1 MVFQTFIEILLSHL
15 TKPMN
20 PTGNFTIAV
29 RYVGT
34 IFFLFLSIVCLAQTT
49 ISGSIYDDRT
59 NEGLAGATVA
69 VKGTTLATL
78 TNEKGYFELKYTGNF
93 PLTLSVTYLG
103 YTSTELVLKSP
114 PKKPVTMRMA
124 EQASTLREVK
134 VTTARVTEKQLQ
146 SPITVETMDLVSIKE
161 TPSANFYEGLAL
173 LKGVDLTSASIGFK
187 IINTRGFNST
197 SPVRTLQMIDGVDNQ
212 APGLNFSLGNFLG
225 ASELDI
231 QKVDLVVGASSAYY
245 GPNAFNGVISMQTKS
260 PFLFPGLSA
269 QVKVGERNLLETSV
283 RWAQKFKN
291 KKEEE
296 RFAYKFNFFYM
307 RADDWNATNYNV
319 TEQSPAGKDNPGG
332 YDAVNRY
339 GDEYYSRIFYTP
351 LTNVPSAGQGYYLRD
366 GYKEKDLVDYNSH
379 NLKLG
384 AAFHYKFKK
393 DNEIIYSNNF
403 GTGTTVYQG
412 DNRFSLKNILFFQN
426 RLEVRKEGRY
436 FIRAYATHEDAGD
449 SYDAYATALILQN
462 SAKSDLDWGK
472 DYNNYLTQSLGNRL
486 IAWYGENIGGNGLQL
501 DTIPAANGQRI
512 NYIENYWRTV
522 NKDSLVMY
530 HSKGRQFA
538 NSGNGIGTTND
549 RLEPGTERFDSA
561 FNAVTTR
568 TNRQGGSRL
577 FDRSALYH
585 IVGEYRFKWSRFDFI
600 SGANFRLYKPNS
612 RGTIFLD
619 TAANQRITN
628 SEVGAYLGVERK
640 LIKDKLKLSFTNRL
654 DKNQNF
660 NLLWSPAATAV
671 FTHKQHVLRVS
682 LSSALRNP
690 TLTDQYINLNV
701 GRATLLGNL
710 NGFDSLVT
718 YGSLIDAFNNGR
730 QNLKYFNVDK
740 IKPEQVRTI
749 EFGYRTA
756 IKERLFFDVSYYH
769 SSYTNFLG
777 YIIGARVDWPS
788 TDILVKSVQFY
799 RVTSNSK
806 DEVTTQGATVG
817 ITWFIKDYF
826 NFSGNYSYNELN
838 MQGSRDSLIPAFN
851 TPVHKYNVGFNGR
864 EINSRLGNVRIR
876 HWGYNI
882 NYKWQEGFEF
892 EGSPQFTGFV
902 PAYGMVDAQINKR
915 IPAWYAT
922 IKLGANNLLDNK
934 VFQVYGGPLVGR
946 LVYCSVLFELDKWK

>member
-1 MVFQTFIEILLSHL
+1 MAVKYRCNRNLRYIYLLFFVAF
-15 TKPMN
+15 
-20 PTGNFTIAV
+20 TGIVHAQSNLS
-29 RYVGT
+29 GT
-34 IFFLFLSIVCLAQTT
+34 I
-49 ISGSIYDDRT
+49 YDERT
-59 NEGLAGATVA
+59 NEPLAGATVS

-78 TNEKGYFELKYTGNF
+78 TNDKGYFELKYSGTF
-93 PLTLSVTYLG
+93 PVTLSFTYLG
-103 YTSTELVLKSP
+103 YTSSEQVIKAA
-114 PKKPVTMRMA
+114 PKKLLSIRMT
-124 EQASTLREVK
+124 EQVSTLKEVK
-134 VTTARVTEKQLQ
+134 VTTARITEKQQQ
-146 SPITVETMDLVSIKE
+146 SPITVETMDIVSIKE

-245 GPNAFNGVISMQTKS
+245 GPNAFNGVIHMQTKS

-269 QVKVGERNLLETSV
+269 QVKVGERNLLETAV

-291 KKEEE
+291 KKGDE
-296 RFAYKFNFFYM
+296 RFAYKFNMFYM
-307 RADDWNATNYNV
+307 RANDWNATNYSP
-319 TEQSPAGKDNPGG
+319 TEQSPVDITNPGG

-339 GDEYYSRIFYTP
+339 GDEYINRIFYTP

-379 NLKLG
+379 NLKLSS
-384 AAFHYKFKK
+384 AFHYKFKK
-393 DNEIIYSNNF
+393 DHEVIYSNNF

-412 DNRFSLKNILFFQN
+412 DNRFSLKNILFLQN
-426 RLEVRKEGRY
+426 RLEVRKEGKY
-436 FIRAYATHEDAGD
+436 FIRAYATHEDAGE

-486 IAWYGENIGGNGLQL
+486 ISWYSENINGNGLRL
-501 DTIPAANGQRI
+501 DTIPAANNQRI

-522 NKDSLVMY
+522 YKDSLVYY
-530 HSKGRQFA
+530 HTRGRQFA
-538 NSGNGIGTTND
+538 NSGNAIGTTYD
-549 RLEPGTERFDSA
+549 RFEPGTARFDSA
-561 FNAVTTR
+561 FKAITTR
-568 TNRQGGSRL
+568 TNRNGGSRL

-585 IVGEYRFKWSRFDFI
+585 VVGEYRFKWQQTEFI
-600 SGANFRLYKPNS
+600 TGANYRLYTPNS

-619 TAANQRITN
+619 TAANQRIRN
-628 SEVGAYLGVERK
+628 SEFGAYLGVERK
-640 LIKDKLKLSFTNRL
+640 VMKDQLKLSLTNRI

-660 NLLWSPAATAV
+660 NWLWSPAATAV
-671 FTHKQHVLRVS
+671 FTKKQHVLRVS
-682 LSSALRNP
+682 VSSALRNP

-710 NGFDSLVT
+710 NGFDSLVP

-730 QNLKYFNVDK
+730 QNLRYFNVDK
-740 IKPEQVRTI
+740 VKPEQVRTI
-749 EFGYRTA
+749 EMGYRTI
-756 IKERLFFDVSYYH
+756 IKEKLFLDISYYH
-769 SSYTNFLG
+769 SWYTNFLG
-777 YIIGARVDWPS
+777 FIIGAHVDWPPS
-788 TDILVKSVQFY
+788 ELIVKKVQFY
-799 RVTSNSK
+799 RITSNSK

-817 ITWFIKDYF
+817 ATWFIRDYF

-851 TPVHKYNVGFNGR
+851 TPKHKFNVGINGR
-864 EINSRLGNVRIR
+864 EINTKIGTWRLRN
-876 HWGYNI
+876 WGYNI

-902 PAYGMVDAQINKR
+902 PAYAMVDAQVNKR
-915 IPAWYAT
+915 VPSWYAT
-922 IKLGANNLLDNK
+922 FKLGANNLLNNR
-934 VFQVYGGPLVGR
+934 VYQVYGGPLVGR
-946 LVYCSVLFELDKWK
+946 LVYFSVLFELDKWK